1 MSSAAL
7 ARKRRANGVM
17 DSPPSVPQS
26 QSQSQPKVGLTLPQV
41 LSVIDA
47 RLKLL
52 ENAKTAKKESETHP
66 PVDETFSSEVLQEYE
81 ARFQLLATEIQELK
95 DTILKLQTFTMEV
108 NHVLF
113 RERQFEKPEETEE
126 EVVMEL
132 KEKSTFESIMETL
145 QEDAE

>member
-7 ARKRRANGVM
+7 ARKRRANGVS
-17 DSPPSVPQS
+17 DSPPVIPQS
-26 QSQSQPKVGLTLPQV
+26 QQSAQPKVGLTLPQV

-52 ENAKTAKKESETHP
+52 ENPKSTKSETP
-66 PVDETFSSEVLQEYE
+66 TSDNTFSSEVQQEYE
-81 ARFQLLATEIQELK
+81 ARFQMLATEIQELK

-108 NHVLF
+108 NHTLF
-113 RERQFEKPEETEE
+113 TERQFHTLE
-126 EVVMEL
+126 EVVVEE

-145 QEDAE
+145 QEGD